1 MNVLRVTLH
10 ILGQNPF
17 RILKGK
23 NSEPCEGQ
31 NVIFFQNKEK
41 RFSRNFFLASFDY
54 LDSFEQ
60 TFGHETAELHF
71 GWFFKNFVPQAQI
84 FSEKQSLI

>member
-1 MNVLRVTLH
+1 MNVLRCTLH

-23 NSEPCEGQ
+23 NSETCKGQ

-41 RFSRNFFLASFDY
+41 YISRNFFLASFDS
-54 LDSFEQ
+54 LDSFEL

-71 GWFFKNFVPQAQI
+71 AWLFKNLVPQAQI
-84 FSEKQSLI
+84 FSGKQSII